1 MKKGNN
7 YITES
12 GYEVTETIG
21 GLYVTEN
28 SEYVCEIQSKTI
40 SDFTYNDVVDD
51 NKLESEIENMKEVEA
66 FINYQKDYC

>member
-1 MKKGNN
+1 MKKDNS

-12 GYEVTETIG
+12 GYEVMETIG

-28 SEYVCEIQSKTI
+28 SEYVCEIPSKTI
-40 SDFTYNDVVDD
+40 SDFTYNDKVDD
-51 NKLESEIENMKEVEA
+51 NKLESEIESMKEVEE

>member
-1 MKKGNN
+1 MKKDDS

-28 SEYVCEIQSKTI
+28 SEYVCEIPSKTI